1 MSQPMKVAR
10 LSELPE
16 GAVRVVDAGGTS
28 VALWNDGGTIRAA
41 AAVCPHRGGPLHEG
55 CLADGI
61 VTCPWHGFQFSL
73 ADGRCRTVPA
83 LALACFASRIE
94 GDEVWL
100 EIP

>member
-1 MSQPMKVAR
+1 MKVAH
-10 LSELPE
+10 LSELPA

-28 VALWNDGGTIRAA
+28 VAVWNDDGTIRVTAA
-41 AAVCPHRGGPLHEG
+41 FCPHRGGPLHEG
-55 CLADGI
+55 SVAVGV

-83 LALACFASRIE
+83 LALACFVPRIE